1 MSELATVLQGW
12 GDFGWGAVVLLL
24 VVMLFRGNLATGREL
39 RDRDRQ
45 LAFLQEA
52 NRDLAAAHREN
63 AEAIRTCN
71 SLLQSILERS
81 QSRGN
86 P

>member
-1 MSELATVLQGW
+1 MSELALVLQGW

-39 RDRDRQ
+39 RDRDAQ

-52 NRDLAAAHREN
+52 NKDLAAGTREA
-63 AEAIRTCN
+63 AEAIRTN
-71 SLLQSILERS
+71 NALLQAILDR
-81 QSRGN
+81 SRGER

>member
-1 MSELATVLQGW
+1 MSEWVSFIQGF
-12 GDFGWGAVVLLL
+12 GEFGWGAVVFIL
-24 VVMLFRGNLATGREL
+24 VMMLFRGSLATGREL
-39 RDRDRQ
+39 QDRDKQ

-52 NRDLAAAHREN
+52 NRDLAAGLREN

-71 SLLQSILERS
+71 SLLQSIIERS
-81 QSRGN
+81 QRGN